1 VRTVLIGVLAFAGG
15 ALAGGLF
22 VKWYVER
29 HAGQLAGEAIG
40 EKLTAA
46 GYPTLGRFT
55 SGLLTAVDE
64 VRA

>member
-1 VRTVLIGVLAFAGG
+1 MGKLAIGLLAFAGG

-22 VKWYVER
+22 VRWYVTT

-40 EKLTAA
+40 EKLAAA
-46 GYPTLGRFT
+46 GYPTAGRIT
-55 SGLLTAVDE
+55 TGLLSTLDE